1 MRNTHLLLLAG
12 LFLIIVL
19 GGCSQP
25 ETKRASQVLDTN
37 TEKPVTA
44 GLVKGDLA
52 PAFLL
57 AAPDGRQ
64 ISLES
69 FRQKPVLLYFF
80 TTWCPYCRE
89 DLTTL
94 SKVYADYSAEMSIV
108 AVGMD
113 LGESE
118 EKIGNYKE
126 QFPALSGVLFL
137 KGNMDIL
144 TSYQIKYTTT
154 KYAVGNDG
162 NILYAGSGAL
172 TEQQW
177 RILLDAM
184 TGRAA

>member
-1 MRNTHLLLLAG
+1 MDKGLMVLLAG
-12 LFLIIVL
+12 LCLIIAL
-19 GGCSQP
+19 GGCSRL
-25 ETKRASQVLDTN
+25 ETGQASQTISTN
-37 TEKPVTA
+37 TEKPVTS
-44 GLVKGDLA
+44 GLMKGDIAPGFILA
-52 PAFLL
+52 T
-57 AAPDGRQ
+57 PDGRQ

-94 SKVYADYSAEMSIV
+94 SSVYADYSSEVSIV
-108 AVGMD
+108 AIGMD

-118 EKIGNYKE
+118 EKIRQYKE

-137 KGNMDIL
+137 KGDMGIL
-144 TSYQIKYTTT
+144 STYQIKYTTT

-162 NILYAGSGAL
+162 KVLYAGSGVL

-177 RILLDAM
+177 RALLGAM
-184 TGRAA
+184 ASGKA